1 MGNNSNWKQKLSSVF
16 DIIGE
21 ILAVL
26 YVLLFALLLIDAQ
39 WPFLSNV
46 EGLKEIFQTIMIYG
60 GFVIAGIVGIEAMIK
75 HNLIFFL
82 VFGTPTCSA
91 FCPRNERRPARAAGF
106 FRACNFYKN
115 MIG

>member
-60 GFVIAGIVGIEAMIK
+60 GFVIAAIVGLEAMVK
-75 HNLIFFL
+75 RNFLFFLIFAVLLAVCVIFTFFPDTYANL
-82 VFGTPTCSA
+82 L
-91 FCPRNERRPARAAGF
+91 GF
-106 FRACNFYKN
+106 AS
-115 MIG
+115 

>member
-75 HNLIFFL
+75 HNLIFIL
-82 VFGTPTCSA
+82 VFAVILAVCVIFLFFPDTYT
-91 FCPRNERRPARAAGF
+91 NLLGF
-106 FRACNFYKN
+106 LPKE
-115 MIG
+115 

>member
-1 MGNNSNWKQKLSSVF
+1 MGNNPNWKQKLSSVF

-82 VFGTPTCSA
+82 VFAVILAVCVIFLFFPDTYT
-91 FCPRNERRPARAAGF
+91 NLLGF
-106 FRACNFYKN
+106 LPKE
-115 MIG
+115 